1 MEESKPELRRTLHAR
16 LGAISTGEREAAT
29 ARIARTVRRLPELDG
44 ARTVLAYASLP
55 AEVGTDEL
63 LEEAW
68 RRGVRVVLPR
78 CGPGDERMTL
88 HRTEGVEQLSVG
100 RYGIR
105 EPARECEQI
114 STGEVDLALVPGVG
128 WDRDRWRLGRG
139 AGYYDRLLGSPD
151 WRGLTVGLF
160 YAAQEVERVP
170 RDPWDVP
177 LDLIVTEREVVRR

>member
-1 MEESKPELRRTLHAR
+1 MESKAELRRMLRTR
-16 LGAISTGEREAAT
+16 LAAMSIEEREAAT
-29 ARIARTVRRLPELDG
+29 GRIARAIWSLPEMDK
-44 ARTVLAYASLP
+44 ARNVLAYASLST
-55 AEVGTDEL
+55 EVGTDGL
-63 LEEAW
+63 LAEAW
-68 RRGVRVVLPR
+68 RRGMRVVLPR

-88 HRTEGVEQLSVG
+88 HRTEGAEKLSVG

-105 EPARECEQI
+105 EPADGCETVP
-114 STGEVDLALVPGVG
+114 TGEVDLALVPGLG

-151 WRGLTVGLF
+151 WRGLTIGLF
-160 YAAQEVERVP
+160 YAAQEVEKVP